1 MRQETLGHNYVGTE
15 HLLLSLIR
23 EGEGV
28 AARILKDSGVDL
40 QHVREQIIR
49 LLKEE
54 GWRTT
59 EQGQGKIRNS
69 YPGSIWQRSDIYGFR
84 RETGSGYRQGKGN

>member
-1 MRQETLGHNYVGTE
+1 MDIPPRTKRVMELSFYEARNLGHNYVGTE

-40 QHVREQIIR
+40 QQVREQIYK

-54 GWRTT
+54 GL
-59 EQGQGKIRNS
+59 KLIRVRA
-69 YPGSIWQRSDIYGFR
+69 G
-84 RETGSGYRQGKGN
+84 GNPIPPPWTSTAGI